1 MSTEQNL
8 EQNPQQEGPRV
19 VLFDVNETL
28 SDLSPLAARFVAVG
42 QPASACSLWFA
53 SVLRD
58 AFALSTAGEC
68 PSFSEVARQTML
80 HQFSRTELHKPL
92 EESVDH
98 VLAGLD
104 ELPVHADVVSGV
116 TRLHDAGHRLVTLS
130 NGSAAIAERLLADA
144 GVRDR
149 FEHVL
154 SVDDAG
160 AWKPDGRAYGY
171 AAQVCGVEP
180 GEVVLVAVHPWDVDG
195 AARAGLRTAWVDRS
209 EAHYPTTF
217 TRPDHTVADLDELA
231 EVLGEAPA
239 AG

>member
-1 MSTEQNL
+1 MT
-8 EQNPQQEGPRV
+8 QQQSSPTRTDAPSV
-19 VLFDVNETL
+19 IVFDVNETL

-58 AFALSTAGEC
+58 AFALSVAGER
-68 PSFSEVARQTML
+68 PTFAEVARETML
-80 HQFSRTELHKPL
+80 HQFSRTELHRPL

-98 VLAGLD
+98 VLAGLQ

-116 TRLHDAGHRLVTLS
+116 AHLHDAGFRLVTLS
-130 NGSAAIAERLLADA
+130 NGSASIAERLLTDA

-154 SVDDAG
+154 SVEEAG
-160 AWKPDGRAYGY
+160 AWKPDARSY
-171 AAQVCGVEP
+171 AWAAEQCGVE
-180 GEVVLVAVHPWDVDG
+180 VADMALVAVHPWDVDG

-209 EAHYPTTF
+209 EAHYPATF
-217 TRPDHTVADLDELA
+217 TAPTWTVPGIDALADALR
-231 EVLGEAPA
+231 GS
-239 AG
+239 